1 MALAASLIITG
12 IAIVL
17 LVVYGIDVIVGYSS
31 ETGEGFIPFDHKTR
45 GMGLGIP
52 ALVLPI
58 IAFIISRKDSSKA
71 LGWMIITAGVLIILG
86 GVVVI
91 GNADLEKVSETGR
104 NIISETAPLL
114 VVGLIQ
120 IGLGII
126 KIKKSGW

>member
-1 MALAASLIITG
+1 MALTASLIITG

-126 KIKKSGW
+126 KIKKSG

>member
-71 LGWMIITAGVLIILG
+71 LGWMIIIAGVLIILG

-126 KIKKSGW
+126 KIKKSG

>member
-1 MALAASLIITG
+1 MALSAALILTG

-17 LVVYGIDVIVGYSS
+17 LVVYGMDVIVGYSS
-31 ETGEGFIPFDHKTR
+31 DTGEGFIPFDHKIR

-58 IAFIISRKDSSKA
+58 IAFIISRKDSSKG
-71 LGWMIITAGVLIILG
+71 LGGMLIVAGVLIILG

-91 GNADLEKVSETGR
+91 GNSDPVHASETGR
-104 NIISETAPLL
+104 DIISETLPLL
-114 VVGLIQ
+114 IVGLIQ

-126 KIKKSGW
+126 KIKKSG

>member
-1 MALAASLIITG
+1 MALAVSLIITG

-126 KIKKSGW
+126 KIKKSG

>member
-71 LGWMIITAGVLIILG
+71 LGWMIITAGILIILG

-126 KIKKSGW
+126 KIKKSG

>member
-17 LVVYGIDVIVGYSS
+17 LVVYGMDVIVGYSS

-126 KIKKSGW
+126 KIKKSG

>member
-126 KIKKSGW
+126 KIKKSG

>member
-1 MALAASLIITG
+1 MALAVSLIITG

-58 IAFIISRKDSSKA
+58 IAFIISRKDSSKG
-71 LGWMIITAGVLIILG
+71 LGGMLIIAGILIILG

-91 GNADLEKVSETGR
+91 GNSDPVQASETGR
-104 NIISETAPLL
+104 DVIAETLPLL
-114 VVGLIQ
+114 IVGLIQ
-120 IGLGII
+120 VGLGLI
-126 KIKKSGW
+126 KIKKSG